1 MHDDS
6 APDAG
11 GSMRSSGRGPAAPP
25 DWADA
30 GHPARQGATA
40 AECNG
45 CSATLR
51 PMSRRSSPPG
61 APGPFDDGEGRNDLR
76 REIAAAAARLIAD
89 DGADYGS
96 AKQKAARE
104 VLGDGRAPRN
114 VLPDNDEIDAAL
126 REHLALF
133 DDEHDE
139 RLARMRAVALQLLE
153 RLEAFRPLVTGA
165 VWKGIATAHAPI
177 HVQVFHDN
185 PKDVQF
191 FLIDQRVD
199 FDALTI
205 PHFHGSRRG
214 DEVEAYAFLFS
225 GEPVLL
231 SVYGSDDLRGALLAG
246 AAGQAE
252 RGDRRALLSRIDA
265 SAD

>member
-1 MHDDS
+1 
-6 APDAG
+6 
-11 GSMRSSGRGPAAPP
+11 
-25 DWADA
+25 
-30 GHPARQGATA
+30 
-40 AECNG
+40 
-45 CSATLR
+45 
-51 PMSRRSSPPG
+51 MSRRSS
-61 APGPFDDGEGRNDLR
+61 APEPAGPFDDGDGRNDLR
-76 REIAAAAARLIAD
+76 REIAAVAARLIAD

-96 AKQKAARE
+96 AKLKAVRE
-104 VLGDGRAPRN
+104 VLGDGRPPRN
-114 VLPDNDEIDAAL
+114 ALPDNDEIDAAL

-139 RLARMRAVALQLLE
+139 RLARMRTVALQLLD
-153 RLEAFRPLVTGA
+153 RLQDFRPMVTGA

-199 FDALTI
+199 FDAATI
-205 PHFHGSRRG
+205 PHFHGARRG
-214 DEVEAYAFLFS
+214 EEVEAYVFEFA

-246 AAGQAE
+246 AGGQSD
-252 RGDRRALLSRIDA
+252 RGDARALRARIDA
-265 SAD
+265 ATG